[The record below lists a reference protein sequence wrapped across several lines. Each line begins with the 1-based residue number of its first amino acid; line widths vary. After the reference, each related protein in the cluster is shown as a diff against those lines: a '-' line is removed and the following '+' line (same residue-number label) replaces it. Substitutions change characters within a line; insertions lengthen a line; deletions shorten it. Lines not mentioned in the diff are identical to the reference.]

1 MKKHLF
7 LLGLASLVVLVGQTT
22 DVAASLPNFTQLAK
36 NNSKA
41 VVNISSI
48 KKPSKNKNIQKP
60 QEFNRPPGGFGFDE
74 GPFGELFKKFFDEE
88 RGPQSPRPESTPGQS
103 LGSGFLVSTDGYVI
117 TNHHVVRKHE

>member
-22 DVAASLPNFTQLAK
+22 DAAASLPNFTQLAK

-48 KKPSKNKNIQKP
+48 KKPPKNKDVQN
-60 QEFNRPPGGFGFDE
+60 
-74 GPFGELFKKFFDEE
+74 
-88 RGPQSPRPESTPGQS
+88 S
-103 LGSGFLVSTDGYVI
+103 LHFHWNSGTL
-117 TNHHVVRKHE
+117 